1 MKIAI
6 LNDTHAGIRNSSEI
20 FINYQEKFYSDVFF
34 PYLKEHGIKQI
45 LHLGDYYDNR
55 KFINFKAQN
64 ANRQMFLNVL
74 KAEGIHMDI
83 IPGNHDVFYKNTNE
97 LCALKELLGYY
108 TSNVNIVMKPKVM
121 DYDGCKIALVP
132 WINSANYA
140 ESIKFIQSCGASIL
154 GAHLE
159 LVGFDMMKGM
169 PNPHGM
175 TTEVFERFEMVLSG
189 HFHTKSSKGNIHYLG
204 GQMEFTWADCQD
216 PKYFHIFD
224 TETRE
229 LTPVRNPHTMFEKI
243 VYNDVEIDYNSGYSL
258 ENLDNKFVKIIVAKK
273 TDPFMFDKFVDKV
286 NQFEI
291 HELKIA
297 ETFEEFVGENVNDD
311 SISVEDTTQLLD
323 SYVDAVETDLDK
335 DKIKG
340 LMRNL
345 YVEASTLDIV

>member
-1 MKIAI
+1 
-6 LNDTHAGIRNSSEI
+6 
-20 FINYQEKFYSDVFF
+20 
-34 PYLKEHGIKQI
+34 
-45 LHLGDYYDNR
+45 
-55 KFINFKAQN
+55 
-64 ANRQMFLNVL
+64 
-74 KAEGIHMDI
+74 MDI

-216 PKYFHIFD
+216 PKYFHVFD

-243 VYNDVEIDYNSGYSL
+243 VYNDVEIDYNSGYTL
-258 ENLDNKFVKIIVAKK
+258 ENLDDKFVKIIVAKK